1 MNRYLPPEVYERYLS
16 TYSSANVSELWRAVW
31 EMCRL
36 FEETALDVSE
46 RLYFAY
52 QKQEAES
59 SRHSRIWI
67 FPAAAKAMEAVWE

>member
-16 TYSSANVSELWRAVW
+16 TYSSANVPELWRAVW

-46 RLYFAY
+46 RLCFAY
-52 QKQEAES
+52 Q
-59 SRHSRIWI
+59 II
-67 FPAAAKAMEAVWE
+67 

>member
-16 TYSSANVSELWRAVW
+16 TYSSANVPELWRAVW
-31 EMCRL
+31 EMCHL

-52 QKQEAES
+52 QEQEAES
-59 SRHSRIWI
+59 SRKFLKRVQEL
-67 FPAAAKAMEAVWE
+67 PEDAAEV